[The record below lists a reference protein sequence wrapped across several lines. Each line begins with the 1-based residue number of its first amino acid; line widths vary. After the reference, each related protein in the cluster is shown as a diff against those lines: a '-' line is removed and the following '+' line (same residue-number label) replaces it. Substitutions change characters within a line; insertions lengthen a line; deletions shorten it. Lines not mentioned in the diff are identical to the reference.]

1 MFVCFFPDPISTLD
15 AVTAWSLSFLT
26 VVVNALVIIVIWKDP
41 YKQLKGTSNYL
52 ILNLA
57 LSDLLAGIPGELLF
71 GLSHWLP
78 YTNVTTAAYISMY
91 LAFCASFLTIL
102 GLAVERLIVIS
113 SPLNSMDYV
122 TSSYL
127 SIGIMSIWSFAIL
140 LAFLPILGW
149 PHSLDGYRVLIAD
162 AVAIPILLSL
172 LVCYSRIYFIVRKT
186 LYLHLTTPEERR
198 EQGLALTE
206 SARELEK
213 LKRKERSVTY
223 SVFILV
229 GIFAVCWIPIIVMEN
244 INEFCKSC
252 HYKTKYKLSEALV
265 LLHPLLNP
273 IAYSLRTVKFRGALL
288 KIYKGCFCPQP
299 IANRRAIV

>member
-1 MFVCFFPDPISTLD
+1 MFVCFFPDSVSTLKAG
-15 AVTAWSLSFLT
+15 AVWSLSFLT

-41 YKQLKGTSNYL
+41 YKQLKGTANYL

-71 GLSHWLP
+71 GISHWLP
-78 YTNVTTAAYISMY
+78 YKNVTRAAYIFVY
-91 LAFCASFLTIL
+91 LAFYASLLTIL

-113 SPLNSMDYV
+113 SPLNSMDYA

-127 SIGIMSIWSFAIL
+127 SIGIMSIWLFAIL

-149 PHSLDGYRVLIAD
+149 PHSLDDYRVLIVD
-162 AVAIPILLSL
+162 AVVVPILLSL
-172 LVCYSRIYFIVRKT
+172 LACYSKIYFIVRKT
-186 LYLHLTTPEERR
+186 LYLHLTTSEERR

-229 GIFAVCWIPIIVMEN
+229 GIFAVCWIPNIVMGN

-252 HYKTKYKLSEALV
+252 RYKTEYKLSEALG

-273 IAYSLRTVKFRGALL
+273 IAYSLRTVKFRRALL
-288 KIYKGCFCPQP
+288 KICKGCFCRQP
-299 IANRRAIV
+299 NRRAII

>member
-71 GLSHWLP
+71 GLSHWFP
-78 YTNVTTAAYISMY
+78 YKNVTTAAYISMY

-149 PHSLDGYRVLIAD
+149 PDSLDGYRVLIAD

-186 LYLHLTTPEERR
+186 LYLHLTTPKERR

-213 LKRKERSVTY
+213 LKRKERSVTC

-252 HYKTKYKLSEALV
+252 HYKKKYKLSEALV

-273 IAYSLRTVKFRGALL
+273 IAYSLRTVKFRRALL
-288 KIYKGCFCPQP
+288 KICKGCFCRQP
-299 IANRRAIV
+299 NRRAIV